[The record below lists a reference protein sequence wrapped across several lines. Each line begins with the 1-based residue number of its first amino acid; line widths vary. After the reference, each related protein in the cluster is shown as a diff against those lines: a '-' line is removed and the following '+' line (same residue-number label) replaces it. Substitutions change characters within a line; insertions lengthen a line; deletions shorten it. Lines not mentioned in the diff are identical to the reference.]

1 MGGTCIAT
9 VKIIGVSSLGLL
21 SSSLAYQATRG
32 IPLILDNLKIRIS
45 ALADMDILAT
55 IKQLIYIARA
65 TYLTLGSLASGLL
78 ALAYRASP
86 ISEKHPYLIY
96 LALGAPLAI
105 LSALYKGYNEEK
117 SLIHRARGGEN
128 LRSRKGKKQTK
139 NKNDE
144 DESEEPKGDD
154 SLIGRS
160 YIHISDEE
168 SSVTSTP
175 GGSTPNSP
183 RTNSVDS
190 LEHELSIQEEIENSI
205 AKKEV
210 IRNLEGL
217 RGGYLLGT
225 YVSGFAFLLGA
236 IGLIGDYFL
245 L

>member
-21 SSSLAYQATRG
+21 SSSLAYQTTRG

-55 IKQLIYIARA
+55 IKQLIYIARVN
-65 TYLTLGSLASGLL
+65 YLTLGSLASGLL

-86 ISEKHPYLIY
+86 ANEKHPYLIY

-105 LSALYKGYNEEK
+105 LSALYRGYNEEK
-117 SLIHRARGGEN
+117 SLINRVKGGEN
-128 LRSRKGKKQTK
+128 LRSRKERKQTK
-139 NKNDE
+139 TKEGE
-144 DESEEPKGDD
+144 DESEEAKGDD

-160 YIHISDEE
+160 YIHISDED
-168 SSVTSTP
+168 SSLTSTP
-175 GGSTPNSP
+175 AGSTPNSP

-190 LEHELSIQEEIENSI
+190 LEHELSIQEEIENSL

-217 RGGYLLGT
+217 KDNYLIGT
-225 YVSGFAFLLGA
+225 YVSGFAFLLGT